1 MNNTRN
7 YHRGDISLA
16 KTGPRMWN
24 RSCPRAVIL
33 LQNDADEFYS
43 TSIFA
48 VPIAMKPSPFPAPS
62 DDVRVYLTSMSLVQ
76 YNRAGAVDKRTLT
89 DYVGTL
95 DDEQLEIVC
104 FILQKHCGLF
114 VTEAVEA
121 P

>member
-7 YHRGDISLA
+7 YRRGDIYLS
-16 KTGPRMWN
+16 KTSPRIGN
-24 RSCPRAVIL
+24 RSCTRAVLL

-48 VPIAMKPSPFPAPS
+48 VPITMRLSPFPTPS
-62 DDVRVYLTSMSLVQ
+62 DDVRIYLTSMSLVQ
-76 YNRAGAVDKRTLT
+76 YNRASAVDKRTLT

-95 DDEQLEIVC
+95 DDEQLETAS
-104 FILQKHCGLF
+104 FILQRHCGLF